1 MEQSSTNDPKIK
13 LKVISKGIWNK
24 RARPR
29 PKKYFK
35 KSGPQILDPISC
47 TKLTDL
53 STGGLGLYSTVHVS
67 AMQQI
72 FAMLCSTSNG

>member
-29 PKKYFK
+29 PKNILK
-35 KSGPQILDPISC
+35 KAGH
-47 TKLTDL
+47 K
-53 STGGLGLYSTVHVS
+53 
-67 AMQQI
+67 
-72 FAMLCSTSNG
+72 F